1 MAQVNDSFQL
11 SFVNSSSDSVPISL
25 FQLGSNDPNAPQS
38 LNIYNLVNGDTTF
51 GNPNTAPA
59 SVDTLG
65 FRTNEFDVSTG
76 LFLCDGVI
84 QLIFSTT
91 PATTLNR
98 VFVTGQS
105 ILDLQT
111 NLNND
116 LKIFNAD
123 TSSSQ
128 ARVTLGNPI
137 NKTIG
142 GVPFNV
148 MSFDYRIISNYVG
161 TIVGGGGTI
170 PTTINITSDFSATR
184 TLNFSAQVSVQRN
197 VFTLLNADVTISGT
211 DDYKEILN
219 AQNGNEYNVYYIYG
233 LAPQGG
239 ADVIT
244 IDRLD
249 ANGDSVQ
256 NSYTPVIDPFS
267 FQNVYQINPK
277 GDNALDLNGRAK
289 LDLTLAPNSRTQFD
303 FYYRNVATT
312 DAINNIQPLETD
324 EGFNRDNS
332 KQKDFVPKM
341 VLEVDYEDK
350 TKEQKEEIDGVLGKI
365 FGIKSKSATE
375 KEKKAKE
382 YFNIIIPLLVGYVAI
397 KMSE

>member
-11 SFVNSSSDSVPISL
+11 SFVNTSSDSVPISL
-25 FQLGSNDPNAPQS
+25 FQLGSNDPNTPQP
-38 LNIYNLVNGDTTF
+38 LNIYTLDNGNTTF

-65 FRTNEFDVSTG
+65 FRINEFDADTG
-76 LFLCDGVI
+76 LFLCNGVF
-84 QLIFSTT
+84 QLIYATT
-91 PATTLNR
+91 PTTTLNM
-98 VFVTGQS
+98 VFATGET
-105 ILDLQT
+105 ILDLQ
-111 NLNND
+111 NNINNE
-116 LKIFNAD
+116 LKLFNPD
-123 TSSSQ
+123 TAGSK
-128 ARVTLGNPI
+128 ARVSLGNPI
-137 NKTIG
+137 NQTIG

-148 MSFDYRIISNYVG
+148 MSFDYRTITNYIG
-161 TIVGGGGTI
+161 TLVGGGGLV
-170 PTTINITSDFSATR
+170 PTSINITSDFSATR
-184 TLNFSAQVSVQRN
+184 TLPFSSQVSVQRG
-197 VFTLLNADVTISGT
+197 VYALLNADVTISGT

-249 ANGDSVQ
+249 ANGNSVK
-256 NSYTPVIDPFS
+256 NSYTPVIDPYS

-350 TKEQKEEIDGVLGKI
+350 TKGQKEEIDGVLGKI

>member
-11 SFVNSSSDSVPISL
+11 SFVNTSSDSVPISL
-25 FQLGSNDPNAPQS
+25 FQLGSNDPNAPQYINQVDSVS
-38 LNIYNLVNGDTTF
+38 LLTTF

-59 SVDTLG
+59 IVDTLG
-65 FRTNEFDVSTG
+65 FRTNEIDADAK
-76 LFLCDGVI
+76 FLVNGVF
-84 QLIFSTT
+84 QLVYDTT
-91 PATTLNR
+91 PVTTIDA
-98 VFVTGQS
+98 VFNVGQTKK
-105 ILDLQT
+105 DLQDFINQELAT
-111 NLNND
+111 
-116 LKIFNAD
+116 FNAD
-123 TSSSQ
+123 TSTGNAQVS
-128 ARVTLGNPI
+128 LGNI
-137 NKTIG
+137 NLQTIG
-142 GVPFNV
+142 GVPFYVLPFNY
-148 MSFDYRIISNYVG
+148 SIASNFTP
-161 TIVGGGGTI
+161 TITNGDI
-170 PTTINITSDFSATR
+170 PATINITSGVSATR
-184 TLNFSAQVSVQRN
+184 TFALSGGQASVSRNKFS
-197 VFTLLNADVTISGT
+197 LLNPNVTISGT
-211 DDYKEILN
+211 DDYLEILN

-239 ADVIT
+239 ADVIS

-249 ANGDSVQ
+249 SNGNSVQ
-256 NSYTPVIDPFS
+256 NSYTPVIDPYS
-267 FQNVYQINPK
+267 FQNVYQINPE
-277 GDNALDLNGRAK
+277 GENALDLNGRAK

-324 EGFNRDNS
+324 EGFERDNT

-350 TKEQKEEIDGVLGKI
+350 TEEQKEEVDSVLGKI

-382 YFNIIIPLLVGYVAI
+382 YFNIIVPLLVGYVAI

>member
-11 SFVNSSSDSVPISL
+11 SFVNTSSDSVPISL

-38 LNIYNLVNGDTTF
+38 LNIYNLVNGNTTF

-76 LFLCDGVI
+76 LFLCNGVFQI
-84 QLIFSTT
+84 IYATT
-91 PATTLNR
+91 PATQINI
-98 VFVTGQS
+98 VFATGQS
-105 ILDLQT
+105 ISDLQT
-111 NLNND
+111 NINND
-116 LKIFNAD
+116 LKVFNAD
-123 TSSSQ
+123 TSGGQ
-128 ARVTLGNPI
+128 ARVTLGNPTT
-137 NKTIG
+137 KTIG

-148 MSFDYRIISNYVG
+148 MSFDYRTISNYVS
-161 TIVGGGGTI
+161 TIIGGGGLV
-170 PTTINITSDFSATR
+170 PTTLNITSDFSATR
-184 TLNFSAQVSVQRN
+184 TLSFSSQVSVQRG
-197 VFTLLNADVTISGT
+197 VYALLNANVTISGT

-249 ANGDSVQ
+249 SNGNSVQ
-256 NSYTPVIDPFS
+256 NSYTPVIDPYS

-277 GDNALDLNGRAK
+277 GENALELNGRAK
-289 LDLTLAPNSRTQFD
+289 FDLTLAPNSRTQFD

-312 DAINNIQPLETD
+312 DAINNIKPLETD
-324 EGFNRDNS
+324 EGFQRDNS

-382 YFNIIIPLLVGYVAI
+382 YFNIIVPLLVGYVAI

>member
-11 SFVNSSSDSVPISL
+11 SFVNTSSDSVPISL

-38 LNIYNLVNGDTTF
+38 VNQTDSVSIGNTF
-51 GNPNTAPA
+51 GNPNTTTQI
-59 SVDTLG
+59 VDTLG
-65 FRTNEFDVSTG
+65 FRTNETNG
-76 LFLCDGVI
+76 TTFLVDGVF
-84 QLIFSTT
+84 QLVFDTT
-91 PATTLNR
+91 PSTQINAVFSVGQTLK
-98 VFVTGQS
+98 
-105 ILDLQT
+105 DLQDFI
-111 NLNND
+111 NLE
-116 LKIFNAD
+116 LSTFNAD
-123 TSSSQ
+123 TTTGNAQVS
-128 ARVTLGNPI
+128 LGNL
-137 NKTIG
+137 NLQTIG
-142 GVPFNV
+142 GVPF
-148 MSFDYRIISNYVG
+148 YVLPF
-161 TIVGGGGTI
+161 TYSIATNFTPTI
-170 PTTINITSDFSATR
+170 PSGNTPVSINITSSVSATR
-184 TLNFSAQVSVQRN
+184 TFALSGGQVKVSRN
-197 VFTLLNADVTISGT
+197 KFALLNPNVTISGT
-211 DDYKEILN
+211 DDYQEILN

-239 ADVIT
+239 ADVVT

-249 ANGDSVQ
+249 ANGNSVQ
-256 NSYTPVIDPFS
+256 NSYTPVIDPYS

-324 EGFNRDNS
+324 EGFERDNR

-382 YFNIIIPLLVGYVAI
+382 YFNIIVPLLVGYVAI

>member
-11 SFVNSSSDSVPISL
+11 SFVNTSSDSVPISL

-38 LNIYNLVNGDTTF
+38 INIYTLDNLNTTF
-51 GNPNTAPA
+51 GNPNILPA

-76 LFLCDGVI
+76 LFLCNGVFQMI
-84 QLIFSTT
+84 YATT
-91 PATTLNR
+91 PSTQINIVFAT
-98 VFVTGQS
+98 GES
-105 ILDLQT
+105 ISDLQT
-111 NLNND
+111 KINNE
-116 LKIFNAD
+116 LKVFNAD
-123 TSSSQ
+123 TSNSKAQ
-128 ARVTLGNPI
+128 VNLGNPTTQ
-137 NKTIG
+137 TIG

-148 MSFDYRIISNYVG
+148 MSFDYRHITNFTPSVG
-161 TIVGGGGTI
+161 GGGGTI
-170 PTTINITSDFSATR
+170 PTTIAIASDFSNTR
-184 TLNFSAQVSVQRN
+184 TLPFSAQLTVQRN
-197 VFTLLNADVTISGT
+197 VYALLNSSVTISGT

-244 IDRLD
+244 IERLD
-249 ANGDSVQ
+249 ADGNSVQ

-267 FQNVYQINPK
+267 FQNVYQINPE
-277 GDNALDLNGRAK
+277 GENALDLNGRAK
-289 LDLTLAPNSRTQFD
+289 FDLTLAPNSRTLFE
-303 FYYRNVATT
+303 FYYTNVATT

-324 EGFNRDNS
+324 EGFERDNS

-350 TKEQKEEIDGVLGKI
+350 TKKQKEEVDSVLGKI

-382 YFNIIIPLLVGYVAI
+382 YFNIIVPLLVGYISI